1 MLATPMTTTD
11 IHAPLVHAPIAALI
25 VDAAGVVAF
34 GNAAAASLL
43 AEPDAEALRNSL
55 FFMWFAEDDAE
66 TLRQMFEVFFKVSME
81 TRGTWSRQMV
91 LHGADGS
98 RPTVTMTLAPVAGE
112 EGDRAVVY
120 LRNMTREITAERR
133 FTQMFE
139 SMPLGVVVVDG
150 KGRIA
155 QANAMLAVQFGW
167 KVEQMIGQPIEMLLP
182 ERYRARHGEQI
193 AGYAAA
199 PKSRL
204 MGGDRDVTAL
214 HRHGREFPVEIALTK
229 FESSAQPLYMA
240 IVSDISHRKRSERAL
255 QQTNAQLE
263 EFTYVASHDLRSPL
277 RGIADL
283 VSWIREDLEGTE
295 LPEDVVHNFDRI
307 AQRIE
312 RSERMIDDLLAYARA
327 GVRDSRMH
335 RIDPHELVEEALEL
349 TAIPEGFEVDVDV
362 QGGDIVAPR
371 APLSTSLRNL
381 LSNAVKHHGGKEGH
395 IRIAVREEGRFTVF
409 TVEDDGQGIPPG
421 NEDRIFKLFH
431 RASPGTD
438 GDGVGLAFTRRMIN
452 AHGGMVTVQ
461 GRGPLGGARFEV
473 HWPRIL
479 LRENEDD
486 D

>member
-1 MLATPMTTTD
+1 MR
-11 IHAPLVHAPIAALI
+11 
-25 VDAAGVVAF
+25 F
-34 GNAAAASLL
+34 C
-43 AEPDAEALRNSL
+43 
-55 FFMWFAEDDAE
+55 EDDAE
-66 TLRQMFEVFFKVSME
+66 TLRQMFDVFFKVPME
-81 TRGTWSRQMV
+81 TRGSWSRQMV

-112 EGDRAVVY
+112 DGDRAVVY

-155 QANAMLAVQFGW
+155 QANATLSNQFGW
-167 KVEQMIGQPIEMLLP
+167 KVEEMIGQSIEMLLP
-182 ERYRARHGEQI
+182 ERYREAHVDQV
-193 AGYAAA
+193 ASYAST
-199 PKSRL
+199 PRSRL
-204 MGGDRDVTAL
+204 MGGDRDVTGL
-214 HRHGREFPVEIALTK
+214 HRNGRELPVEVALTR
-229 FESSAQPLYMA
+229 FESTAQPLYMA

-283 VSWIREDLEGTE
+283 VSWIREDLEGVE
-295 LPEDVVHNFDRI
+295 LSDDVLHNFDRI
-307 AQRIE
+307 TQRIE
-312 RSERMIDDLLAYARA
+312 RSEQMIDDLLSYARA
-327 GVRDSRMH
+327 GVRDSRLQ

-362 QGGDIVAPR
+362 QGGEILAPR

-381 LSNAVKHHGGKEGH
+381 LSNAVKHHGGTEGR
-395 IRIAVREEGRFTVF
+395 IRISMREEGRFSVF
-409 TVEDDGQGIPPG
+409 AVEDDGQGIAPE

-431 RASPGTD
+431 RASPKTD

-452 AHGGMVTVQ
+452 AHGGMVTAQ
-461 GRGPLGGARFEV
+461 GKGPLGGARFEV